1 MQKFDFHALF
11 CVQDHFF
18 GCGGILGLPSSL
30 TGVLLPEAGPATAV
44 GNALQTGPI
53 TFHVPQT
60 LINDLRAEAAK
71 GNQEQQQL
79 ELDLFRYKGSDLK
92 SLCLAW
98 SCDTWRL
105 RSFSQTNHFLTRIN
119 LAALCCLS
127 MAGATGR

>member
-79 ELDLFRYKGSDLK
+79 ELDLFRYKRSVLTC
-92 SLCLAW
+92 LCLAW
-98 SCDTWRL
+98 SCLVVPGD
-105 RSFSQTNHFLTRIN
+105 RS
-119 LAALCCLS
+119 
-127 MAGATGR
+127 